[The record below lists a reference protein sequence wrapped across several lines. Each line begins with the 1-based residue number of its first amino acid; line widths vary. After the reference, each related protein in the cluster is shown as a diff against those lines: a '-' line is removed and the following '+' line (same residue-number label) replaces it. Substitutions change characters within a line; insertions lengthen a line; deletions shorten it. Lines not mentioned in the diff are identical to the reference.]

1 MVQLKKCIT
10 KGCQL
15 YATKIEEI
23 QFETPK
29 TILEQYPILKD
40 FQEVFLDEIQR
51 FSPKRYLE
59 FTIDPMPGSA
69 PIS

>member
-23 QFETPK
+23 ESETPK
-29 TILEQYPILKD
+29 TILEQYPILKE

-69 PIS
+69 PVS